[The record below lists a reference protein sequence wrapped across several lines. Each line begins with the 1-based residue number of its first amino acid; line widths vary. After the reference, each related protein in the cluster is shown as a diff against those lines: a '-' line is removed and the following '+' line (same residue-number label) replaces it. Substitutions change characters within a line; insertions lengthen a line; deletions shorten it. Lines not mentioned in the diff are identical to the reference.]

1 MRVLAF
7 TVCHY
12 GKEYLREAILSVKDS
27 VDKHL
32 ITYSSVPTF
41 GYTTNLENPDTEKE
55 LKEICSEF
63 DHIVWM
69 DVSTMARQE
78 NQHRDIGIRYA
89 RKHGYDILLTVDSDE
104 VWIPERV
111 QEAIDYAYNSSSG
124 QFLMMG
130 SQWVTLWKSFNEYV
144 TDGFASFRLF
154 NLHNDLSIPE
164 HFAKGFINYE
174 RGKTEFL
181 HPATDAYWRKAEPF
195 DKTKL
200 PDILKSHIN
209 YNKD

>member
-63 DHIVWM
+63 DHIVWI
-69 DVSTMARQE
+69 DVSTMAR
-78 NQHRDIGIRYA
+78 HF
-89 RKHGYDILLTVDSDE
+89 
-104 VWIPERV
+104 
-111 QEAIDYAYNSSSG
+111 YN
-124 QFLMMG
+124 
-130 SQWVTLWKSFNEYV
+130 
-144 TDGFASFRLF
+144 
-154 NLHNDLSIPE
+154 
-164 HFAKGFINYE
+164 
-174 RGKTEFL
+174 GKTGK
-181 HPATDAYWRKAEPF
+181 PTQGYRYQICK
-195 DKTKL
+195 KTRL
-200 PDILKSHIN
+200 
-209 YNKD
+209 